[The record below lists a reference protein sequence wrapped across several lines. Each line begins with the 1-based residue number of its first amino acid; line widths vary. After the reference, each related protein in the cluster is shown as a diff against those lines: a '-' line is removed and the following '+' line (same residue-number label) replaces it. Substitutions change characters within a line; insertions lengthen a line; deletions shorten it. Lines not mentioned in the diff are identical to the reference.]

1 MNYKCKTKNLT
12 KISEYQ
18 SYNKLKTPKKQY
30 NNMLIE
36 ACLIC
41 FLEWKGLQLITAFIL
56 TVYQC
61 YNSKN

>member
-30 NNMLIE
+30 NKQYADRGISHMFPRMERITTNHCIYIDCISML
-36 ACLIC
+36 
-41 FLEWKGLQLITAFIL
+41 Q
-56 TVYQC
+56 
-61 YNSKN
+61 